1 VSSIDFR
8 GDQLMAAP
16 MWGYDHGSAS
26 FRDSGVEDTNR
37 FVQLDLIE
45 NRRCFRSMVKDR
57 QCIARNQPT
66 RLKYNLSACG
76 GTSAPNAIDIFRR
89 TFRRRAG
96 ISPANAISER
106 TVRR

>member
-16 MWGYDHGSAS
+16 VWGYDHGSSS

-57 QCIARNQPT
+57 QCIRQKPAD
-66 RLKYNLSACG
+66 SAEVQ
-76 GTSAPNAIDIFRR
+76 SFRM
-89 TFRRRAG
+89 RRHVCA
-96 ISPANAISER
+96 
-106 TVRR
+106 